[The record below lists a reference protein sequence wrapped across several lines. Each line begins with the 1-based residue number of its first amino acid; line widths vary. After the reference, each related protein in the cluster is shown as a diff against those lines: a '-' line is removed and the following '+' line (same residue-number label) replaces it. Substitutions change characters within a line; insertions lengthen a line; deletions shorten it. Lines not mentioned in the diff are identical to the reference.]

1 MGLTIHESYE
11 DAETSPHQMDP
22 NMHLDS
28 NDNEIPQ
35 KKKKKKSKKGK
46 TKRKKKSHA
55 FQQSG
60 VMMSIE
66 DQGLASMF
74 ISDDPQP
81 QRKKKVAWYKKKYVA
96 NQKRNENQ

>member
-1 MGLTIHESYE
+1 MGLTIHEPLE
-11 DAETSPHQMDP
+11 DAETSPHQRDML
-22 NMHLDS
+22 LDS

-35 KKKKKKSKKGK
+35 KKKKKKGKKGK
-46 TKRKKKSHA
+46 TKRKRKSHA

-81 QRKKKVAWYKKKYVA
+81 QRKKKIPWYRKK
-96 NQKRNENQ
+96 